1 MSKYVKKC
9 QNMSN
14 YVKKLFNKIYKI
26 CQNLPKNVN
35 PKYYYLIVLNYT
47 YSKIFY
53 YGENICQNMSKYAKI
68 IQFRGGR
75 ERQQKIKSLRDF
87 LDWEKFFSKG

>member
-1 MSKYVKKC
+1 
-9 QNMSN
+9 MSN

-47 YSKIFY
+47 YSKIFN

-87 LDWEKFFSKG
+87 LYWKKFFSKG

>member
-1 MSKYVKKC
+1 LFKNIQLWRKHLSKYV
-9 QNMSN
+9 
-14 YVKKLFNKIYKI
+14 
-26 CQNLPKNVN
+26 
-35 PKYYYLIVLNYT
+35 
-47 YSKIFY
+47 
-53 YGENICQNMSKYAKI
+53 KI